1 MKLKAIGI
9 EEGIADWIMSFLKER
24 KQQIRV
30 FGEGGAAFYS
40 KIGKVLSGVPQGTV
54 LGPTLFNM
62 HIKILQKTGQINQAY
77 MLMIKNHWS
86 F

>member
-30 FGEGGAAFYS
+30 FGESGAAFYS
-40 KIGKVLSGVPQGTV
+40 KI
-54 LGPTLFNM
+54 
-62 HIKILQKTGQINQAY
+62 A
-77 MLMIKNHWS
+77 
-86 F
+86 